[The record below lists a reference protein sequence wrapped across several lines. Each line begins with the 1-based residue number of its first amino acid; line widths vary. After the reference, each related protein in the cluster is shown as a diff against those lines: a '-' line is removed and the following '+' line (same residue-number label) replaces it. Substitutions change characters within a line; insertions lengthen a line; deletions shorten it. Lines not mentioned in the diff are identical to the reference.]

1 MLWSELFNSNG
12 HDRRHRV
19 QDEMSALLPT
29 SRREHLPP
37 PPIDPKDVTI
47 VALRLKHQIEQ
58 VVPCELEEEHITKAH
73 SHIITPAVLETAK
86 QAGAP
91 EHNACVVFCLLQVK
105 KWFKKQATAEL
116 WDADLHNVRA
126 VAAEIMAKRLIEA
139 EEDTAY
145 LFEEV
150 LLKRYSTLVDG
161 EPTTPANAVEK
172 AVDLHAVTVIGSSGY
187 QKCIN
192 YLWRGWIVQDDQ
204 DPSRFVTYENKT
216 NTSYWAHLDPDRMRV
231 PKYQNW
237 VQIALSLIF
246 LGLYTGAINTIN
258 PSGDLDVVEGL
269 LYLFTLGFICDEVN
283 KFWKVGR
290 YYLSFWN
297 MFNSTL
303 YALLTVSF
311 VLRMIALGHPVSDE
325 KDTRRETLN
334 KMSYDFLAFTA
345 PMFWM
350 RLLLYLDTFR
360 FFGAMLVVLKVMM
373 RESLIFF
380 ALLLVVMVGF
390 FQAFIGLDIADD
402 QLANDTW
409 FVIQAMLNAVMQS
422 PEFEGFDNFSPPFGI
437 ILYYIFTFVV
447 MVILLNIL
455 IALYNSAYEDITENA
470 IDEYMAL
477 FSQKTMQFVRA
488 PDENVFIAPFNLIE
502 MFLLI
507 LPFEWWM
514 DEKRYDKLN
523 DMQEAWI
530 VKENRRRGED
540 DEDTTMEWEQVLDG
554 CDFEADGWD
563 KKVKASAPNVEFDT
577 AVLEVRELRKE
588 VKELKDMMKMLLDVD
603 GKREG
608 GGGGGWGGDSL
619 GDTLGASGLDKLDAA
634 KLGMQAGES
643 SEFGGGARDERYRS
657 EFGESNASD
666 WHSD

>member
-1 MLWSELFNSNG
+1 MVRWGELFTSVDRRDGRHRG
-12 HDRRHRV
+12 HD
-19 QDEMSALLPT
+19 ETSALLPT
-29 SRREHLPP
+29 TRREHHMPP
-37 PPIDPKDVTI
+37 PPIDPKDVTV

-58 VVPCELEEEHITKAH
+58 VIPCELEEDQVTRAH
-73 SHIITPAVLETAK
+73 SHIITDAVLETAK

-91 EHNACVVFCLLQVK
+91 EHNACVVYCLLQVK
-105 KWFKKQATAEL
+105 KWFTAQAKAEL
-116 WDADLHNVRA
+116 WDADLHHVRA

-139 EEDTAY
+139 EEDIDY

-150 LLKRYSTLVDG
+150 LLKRYSTLIDG
-161 EPTTPANAVEK
+161 EPTAPANAVEK

-192 YLWRGWIVQDDQ
+192 YLWRGWVVQDDE
-204 DPSRFVTYENKT
+204 DPSRFVTYEHKT

-237 VQIALSLIF
+237 VQIAMTLIF
-246 LGLYTGAINTIN
+246 LGLYTGAVNTIN
-258 PSGDLDVVEGL
+258 SSGDLDIVEGL

-290 YYLSFWN
+290 YYVSFWN

-303 YALLTVSF
+303 YALLTISF
-311 VLRMIALGHPVSDE
+311 VLRMVALGHPRSNDQ
-325 KDTRRETLN
+325 DTRRDYFN
-334 KMSYDFLAFTA
+334 KLGYDFLAFTA

-380 ALLLVVMVGF
+380 ALLFIVIIGF
-390 FQAFIGLDIADD
+390 FQAFIALDVVDD
-402 QLANDTW
+402 QLMDDTV
-409 FVIQAMLNAVMQS
+409 FVMQAMLNAIMQS

-437 ILYYIFTFVV
+437 ILYYVFTFVV
-447 MVILLNIL
+447 MVILLNVL
-455 IALYNSAYEDITENA
+455 IALYNSAYEDITSNA

-502 MFLLI
+502 MFFLI

-514 DEKRYDKLN
+514 DQKRYDHLN
-523 DMQEAWI
+523 DMVMAVIYSPLLIVTAMLEQQEAWV

-540 DEDTTMEWEQVLDG
+540 DEDTVMEWEQVLDG

-563 KKVKASAPNVEFDT
+563 KKVQRSKPNVEFDT
-577 AVLEVRELRKE
+577 AVLEVRQLRKE
-588 VKELKDMMKMLLDVD
+588 VGELKDMLKTLIEN
-603 GKREG
+603 GAG
-608 GGGGGWGGDSL
+608 GGISKWGD
-619 GDTLGASGLDKLDAA
+619 DTLGQSGLSKLDAS
-634 KLGMQAGES
+634 KLGMQGVGES
-643 SEFGGGARDERYRS
+643 SDNGARDE
-657 EFGESNASD
+657 
-666 WHSD
+666 

>member
-1 MLWSELFNSNG
+1 MVRWSELFNSDG
-12 HDRRHRV
+12 HDGRHRV
-19 QDEMSALLPT
+19 HDEMSALLPT
-29 SRREHLPP
+29 SRREHYLPP

-150 LLKRYSTLVDG
+150 LLKRYSTLIDG

-192 YLWRGWIVQDDQ
+192 YLWRGWIVQDDE

-237 VQIALSLIF
+237 VQIALSLIY

-311 VLRMIALGHPVSDE
+311 VLRMVALGHPVSDE
-325 KDTRRETLN
+325 KDTRRTTLN

-502 MFLLI
+502 MVFLI

-514 DEKRYDKLN
+514 DSARYDKLN
-523 DMQEAWI
+523 DMVMAVIYSPLLLVTALLEQQEAWV

-540 DEDTTMEWEQVLDG
+540 DEDTTMEWEQVLEG

-563 KKVKASAPNVEFDT
+563 KKVKASRPNVEFDT

-588 VKELKDMMKMLLDVD
+588 VRELKDMMRNLIE
-603 GKREG
+603 GKSG
-608 GGGGGWGGDSL
+608 AWGEDTL
-619 GDTLGASGLDKLDAA
+619 GDTLGASGLAKLDAS
-634 KLGMQAGES
+634 KLGMQQGES
-643 SEFGGGARDERYRS
+643 SESGGRDE
-657 EFGESNASD
+657 
-666 WHSD
+666 